1 VATITTDDVV
11 TEGQTLEQ
19 RLHVRWLTLKENR
32 EKFIQEAQRNLAALD
47 GAIAELG
54 ALLDP
59 APAPAG
65 LNGASDAETT

>member
-1 VATITTDDVV
+1 MATITTDDVV

-59 APAPAG
+59 AASPG
-65 LNGASDAETT
+65 LNGASDAEVT